1 MQTTTTA
8 PTRGRLPVA
17 RRDRRPA
24 LAALAVLL
32 ILLGA
37 LGSALI
43 AFRSGDRVAVL
54 VAARDIPVGSV
65 IARDD
70 LTTMQ
75 VSADAGSVLEDTYE
89 ERFIGTRAI
98 STIPEGTLVNPRMF
112 RAGSIVPENAAL
124 VGVVVDATRRTADV
138 PAINDVVRVV
148 FVNNA
153 ASSGSTLGYVAGS
166 TVVTAARVLGV
177 SGAGGADISNVTLL
191 VRSDMAGKVANL
203 AASGNLALVVL
214 PQDTKPV
221 VDTVTE

>member
-1 MQTTTTA
+1 MQTTTSA
-8 PTRGRLPVA
+8 PARGRLPVA

-32 ILLGA
+32 ILFGA

-54 VAARDIPVGSV
+54 VAARDNPVGSV
-65 IARDD
+65 IAAAD

-75 VSADAGSVLEDTYE
+75 VSADAGSVLQDTYE

-112 RAGSIVPENAAL
+112 RAGSVVPADAAL
-124 VGVVVDATRRTADV
+124 VGVVVDATRRTADL

-148 FVNNA
+148 YVSNA
-153 ASSGSTLGYVAGS
+153 ASSGSTQGYGAGQ
-166 TVVTAARVLGV
+166 TVVVAARVLGV

-191 VRSDMAGKVANL
+191 VRSDMAGKVADL

-214 PQDTKPV
+214 PQDAKPV